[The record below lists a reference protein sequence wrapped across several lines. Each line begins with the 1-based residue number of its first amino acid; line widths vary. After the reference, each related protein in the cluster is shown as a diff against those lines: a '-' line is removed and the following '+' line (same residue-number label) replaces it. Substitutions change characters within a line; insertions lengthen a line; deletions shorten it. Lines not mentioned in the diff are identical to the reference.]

1 MAITDIQHIVGS
13 TAPARAAIR
22 MMGTADEAFLI
33 DVFAAARVTAGDVA
47 GTFTAWVNIP
57 DILGDYGIVSC
68 GDTAFV
74 EFITL
79 SVVAGKVSIEI
90 NLATALKSHHVTT
103 NVVITPHKWHH
114 ISVVQNASINAPVIL
129 IDGERV
135 ATTMTDETDNGVW
148 FDELDLID
156 DGSIGAAEEAGAAAQ
171 IKECIGGISDVKY
184 FAIELTDAEVNA
196 DYKNGDAKKG
206 SVGLTQAALD
216 TRRATVTTA
225 FTDHWPMVDLVNVI
239 TAANN
244 GVKGAT
250 ILYCNAYS
258 EFTSRL
264 FTSAI
269 ALLSADNVSLSVS
282 NETAHLLIVKAA

>member
-1 MAITDIQHIVGS
+1 MAVTDIQHIVGS

-22 MMGTADEAFLI
+22 MMGTLDEAFLI

-57 DILGDYGIVSC
+57 DILGDYGIISC
-68 GDTAFV
+68 GDTAAI
-74 EFITL
+74 EFLTL
-79 SVVAGKVSIEI
+79 SVVTGKVSIEI
-90 NLATALKSHHVTT
+90 NLATALKCHHVTT

-114 ISVVQNASINAPVIL
+114 IAVVQNASINAPKIYV
-129 IDGERV
+129 DGLEV

-156 DGSIGAAEEAGAAAQ
+156 DGSIGAAEEAGAAGQ
-171 IKECIGGISDVKY
+171 VKECVGGISDVKY
-184 FAIELTDAEVNA
+184 YAIELTDDEVEA
-196 DYKNGDAKKG
+196 DYNGDATKG
-206 SVGLTQAALD
+206 TTDLTRK
-216 TRRATVTTA
+216 TTITTA

-244 GVKGAT
+244 GIKGAT